1 MMRFGER
8 LRALREEQRWSQ
20 KELGRRAKLQQS
32 KVSRIESGEK
42 TASAEVIDR
51 LAAAFG
57 RIGRELVRG
66 TDRQEHYLDKALTE
80 EEAAHEREKLRR
92 EEYIARGTPV
102 LILRVTYERIYSMFE
117 AVYGGRYVEPVVHG
131 EGLYLDMHLNC
142 QKILAE
148 VEELSPGISERI
160 YFPDHL
166 ESRYPGD
173 VLDGWQMFERGEV
186 QRSLRELL
194 ELEVRYCRELT
205 PSFEEAIVR
214 HFKIDQVDRMV
225 DQLRTERIEAE
236 EDWIVKNGL
245 R

>member
-1 MMRFGER
+1 MKFGER

-20 KELGRRAKLQQS
+20 KELGQRAKLQQS
-32 KVSRIESGEK
+32 KISRIESGEK
-42 TASAEVIDR
+42 AASAEVIDR
-51 LAAAFG
+51 LAAVFG

-66 TDRQEHYLDKALTE
+66 TDRQDHYLAKALTE
-80 EEAAHEREKLRR
+80 EEAAQERQGLRR
-92 EEYIARGTPV
+92 EEYIAKGTPV
-102 LILRVTYERIYSMFE
+102 LVLRITYERIYAMFE

-131 EGLYLDMHLNC
+131 EGLYLEMHLNC
-142 QKILAE
+142 QKILTE

-160 YFPDHL
+160 HFPDHV

-173 VLDGWQMFERGEV
+173 VLDGWQMFDREEV

-205 PSFEEAIVR
+205 PSFEDVIVR
-214 HFKIDQVDRMV
+214 HFQIDQVDRMI
-225 DQLRTERIEAE
+225 DQLRAERIEAE